1 MALVDTIWQHL
12 LRDGGDGSNSSEHH
26 LHLPT
31 ITTLTTDYHHHHAP
45 PVCTPFNGDNDIC
58 DYSQGL
64 NVFDFGWFPPP
75 ETEGFMTGD
84 QILES
89 TQEKTTT
96 HHHDHQIFETA
107 RETQTTPQ
115 MMGRRNYRG
124 VRRRP
129 WGKYAAE
136 IRDPGKNGS
145 RQWLGTYETAEEA
158 ALAYDR
164 AAFEIKGSKA
174 KLNFPNLIGSR
185 NAEPVRVTPKRRSLH
200 FSGPSTLD
208 SGSLIIPK
216 RTRG

>member
-58 DYSQGL
+58 DYSQGC
-64 NVFDFGWFPPP
+64 
-75 ETEGFMTGD
+75 
-84 QILES
+84 
-89 TQEKTTT
+89 EK
-96 HHHDHQIFETA
+96 A
-107 RETQTTPQ
+107 SL
-115 MMGRRNYRG
+115 
-124 VRRRP
+124 
-129 WGKYAAE
+129 GKYAAE

-185 NAEPVRVTPKRRSLH
+185 NAETVRVTPKRRSLH